1 VNCNKV
7 KNLLGAYVYEDLEP
21 SERDSVEEHLPKCEE
36 CQSNLEALRATVRR
50 IPTDLFLPG
59 EQTHN
64 RVMAQCRD
72 ALVQTERQT
81 AQQMKAML
89 SSRIVQVG
97 ITALL
102 FFTLG
107 IWIGHQMGPPVPGR
121 AVYSVEPL
129 RETTIAVEPEQDEV
143 GAGEIELASVE
154 SETPSGKTGPPAAR
168 RTWWEPSVSA
178 PVILKAGTG
187 RRVEAPRAGGV
198 DDARLAGP
206 VVAVIE

>member
-1 VNCNKV
+1 MNCSQV
-7 KNLLGAYVYEDLEP
+7 RNLLGVYLYEDLES
-21 SERDSVEEHLPKCEE
+21 SERDSVEQHLRECEE

-72 ALVQTERQT
+72 ALVQTERQA
-81 AQQMKAML
+81 AQPINVMF
-89 SSRIVQVG
+89 SNRIVQVG

-102 FFTLG
+102 FFAVGT
-107 IWIGHQMGPPVPGR
+107 WIGHQMGKPAPATALHSIQSLDSQPP
-121 AVYSVEPL
+121 AVQ
-129 RETTIAVEPEQDEV
+129 PEQDDV
-143 GAGEIELASVE
+143 GAREIELAS
-154 SETPSGKTGPPAAR
+154 SDTPSDETGPRAAR
-168 RTWWEPSVSA
+168 RTGREPSVSA

-198 DDARLAGP
+198 DDARLAGS